1 MRSEFKIG
9 VVLSITGLLVLAS
22 SAQHLFSSGA
32 KPQNLKQNPT
42 LVILSLD
49 RLTTPIIIGGATP
62 IPVQTEAMPS
72 TTVSPQSV
80 NTEESTTPHLLSQ
93 WSLAQEPASTPSPL
107 TYFVQR
113 GDSLARIAQRFQ
125 LPLSELIRSNNLS
138 NPNRLQ
144 IGQAIVVP
152 VPLIGPVR
160 WEPSEVLS
168 ATDAEA
174 AIPDRQDQ
182 LNGLSIGSFVIF
194 DESAKVRVREIYA
207 IGQGLG
213 RNPRAFSKLG
223 DSTIENPFFLARFD
237 TGPYNLGPFSYLQPV
252 IDYYAGSFGRSSA
265 AVRRGLHTWSVLDP
279 MWASGACSSGQ
290 HMLECEFSIHNPSIL
305 FVRLGSNDR
314 GIPESTDRHLREI
327 VDYAITNG
335 VIPIMGTK
343 ADRFDGPDA
352 PNNAIIR
359 QIAVD
364 YHLPLWDF
372 DLVAS
377 TIPGR
382 GLERDN
388 VHMTSFYAHDW
399 NLPSAYRTGHGVHNI
414 SALIVLESVW
424 KTLNED

>member
-22 SAQHLFSSGA
+22 SAQHLLSSGS
-32 KPQNLKQNPT
+32 KTQNLKQNPT

-49 RLTTPIIIGGATP
+49 QLTTPIIIEGATP
-62 IPVQTEAMPS
+62 IPDRAIPS
-72 TTVSPQSV
+72 TTVSTQSV
-80 NTEESTTPHLLSQ
+80 KTEEPTTNPLLSQ
-93 WSLAQEPASTPSPL
+93 WSLVQEPAATPSPL

-138 NPNRLQ
+138 DPNRLQ
-144 IGQAIVVP
+144 IGQAIIVP
-152 VPLIGPVR
+152 VPLIGPVS
-160 WEPSEVLS
+160 WNMAGASS
-168 ATDAEA
+168 DTGAAA
-174 AIPDRQDQ
+174 AISDRQDQ
-182 LNGLSIGSFVIF
+182 LNGLPISNFVIF
-194 DESAKVRVREIYA
+194 DESAKARVREIYT

-237 TGPYNLGPFSYLQPV
+237 TAAYNLGPFAYLQPV

-265 AVRRGLHTWSVLDP
+265 AVKRGLHTWSVLDP
-279 MWASGACSSGQ
+279 MWADGECSSGQ
-290 HMLECEFSIHNPSIL
+290 HMLECEFKIHNPSIL

-359 QIAVD
+359 QIAAD

-414 SALIVLESVW
+414 SALIILESVW
-424 KTLNED
+424 KTINED

>member
-1 MRSEFKIG
+1 MRFKLGGG
-9 VVLSITGLLVLAS
+9 VVLSTAGLLVLVS
-22 SAQHLFSSGA
+22 SAQHLLSSGF
-32 KPQNLKQNPT
+32 KPQNPRQNPT

-49 RLTTPIIIGGATP
+49 RLTTPIVIEPATLM
-62 IPVQTEAMPS
+62 PVQPEAMPS
-72 TTVSPQSV
+72 NTISPQSV
-80 NTEESTTPHLLSQ
+80 NAQETTTPHLLSQ
-93 WSLAQEPASTPSPL
+93 WSLVQEPASTPSPL

-138 NPNRLQ
+138 DPNRLQ
-144 IGQAIVVP
+144 IGQAIVIP

-160 WEPSEVLS
+160 KNTPEALS
-168 ATDAEA
+168 DMGTEA
-174 AIPDRQDQ
+174 AIPDRRDE
-182 LNGLSIGSFVIF
+182 LNGLPIGSFVIF
-194 DESAKVRVREIYA
+194 DDRAKARVREIYA
-207 IGQGLG
+207 IGQDLG

-237 TGPYNLGPFSYLQPV
+237 TGPYNLGPFAYLQPV

-290 HMLECEFSIHNPSIL
+290 HMLECEFRIHNPSIL

-359 QIAVD
+359 QIAAD

-414 SALIVLESVW
+414 SALIILESVW